1 MNLFSRMASK
11 SMRGQSLVEF
21 ALVAP
26 LFFLLLFGLIDLGR
40 GVFAYN
46 TIQNAAREAV
56 RVAIVDQNE
65 DVILAE
71 AQQHA
76 IGLGLEDSNVTLS
89 FLQPDTMVTPCNTPI
104 AISCE
109 VEILIGYEFTPATP
123 IIGNLIGSIDMSAA
137 SRQPVERSYV
147 SP

>member
-1 MNLFSRMASK
+1 MNHPRILRSD
-11 SMRGQSLVEF
+11 RGQSLVEF
-21 ALVAP
+21 ALVVP
-26 LFFLLLFGLIDLGR
+26 LFLLLIFGLIDLGR

-46 TIQNAAREAV
+46 AIQNAAREAV

-65 DVILAE
+65 GAITAE

-89 FLQPDTMVTPCNTPI
+89 FLQPETMTTPCNTPI

-109 VEILIGYEFTPATP
+109 VEILIDYQFIPATP

>member
-1 MNLFSRMASK
+1 MMKARKRPAR
-11 SMRGQSLVEF
+11 RGQSLVEF
-21 ALVAP
+21 ALILP
-26 LFFLLLFGLIDLGR
+26 IFLLVLFGIIDLGR
-40 GVFAYN
+40 GVYAYN

-65 DVILAE
+65 DVILAK
-71 AQQHA
+71 AQKHA
-76 IGLGLEDSNVTLS
+76 VGLGLTDANLTLS
-89 FLQPDTMVTPCNTPI
+89 FLQPDTMTTPCNTPI

-109 VEILIGYEFTPATP
+109 VEILVDYRFIPATP
-123 IIGNLIGSIDMSAA
+123 IIGNIVGAIDMSAA

>member
-1 MNLFSRMASK
+1 MKLRLRTK
-11 SMRGQSLVEF
+11 RRGQSLVEF
-21 ALVAP
+21 ALILP
-26 LFFLLLFGLIDLGR
+26 IFLLVLFGIIDLGR
-40 GVFAYN
+40 GVYAYN

-65 DVILAE
+65 DVILAK
-71 AQQHA
+71 AQKHA
-76 IGLGLEDSNVTLS
+76 VGLGLTDSNVNLS
-89 FLQPDTMVTPCNTPI
+89 FLEPESMATPCNTPI

-109 VEILIGYEFTPATP
+109 VEILVNYRFTPATP
-123 IIGNLIGSIDMSAA
+123 IIGNIVGAIDMSAA

>member
-1 MNLFSRMASK
+1 MTTINHDST
-11 SMRGQSLVEF
+11 RGQSLVEF
-21 ALVAP
+21 ALILP
-26 LFFLLLFGLIDLGR
+26 IFLLIIFGIIDLGR

-46 TIQNAAREAV
+46 AIQNAAREGV

-65 DVILAE
+65 DVIADE
-71 AQQHA
+71 VQDHA
-76 IGLGLEDSNVTLS
+76 VGLGLDDSDVSLS
-89 FLQPDTMVTPCNTPI
+89 FLQPDTMTTPCNTPI

-109 VEILIGYEFTPATP
+109 VEILVDYKFTPATP
-123 IIGNLIGSIDMSAA
+123 VIGNIIGTIDMSAA

>member
-1 MNLFSRMASK
+1 MAT
-11 SMRGQSLVEF
+11 RDRGNGQSLVEF
-21 ALVAP
+21 ALVLP
-26 LFFLLLFGLIDLGR
+26 VFLLLIFGIIDLGR
-40 GVFAYN
+40 GVYAYN

-65 DVILAE
+65 DVILKE
-71 AQQHA
+71 AQDHA
-76 IGLGLEDSNVTLS
+76 VGLGLTADDVTLS
-89 FLQPDTMVTPCNTPI
+89 FLEPDTLAAPCNTPI

-109 VEILIGYEFTPATP
+109 VEILVDYRFTPATP

>member
-1 MNLFSRMASK
+1 MTGSQPA
-11 SMRGQSLVEF
+11 RGQSLVEF
-21 ALVAP
+21 ALVVP
-26 LFFLLLFGLIDLGR
+26 LFLLLLFGLFDLGR

-46 TIQNAAREAV
+46 AIQNAAREAV
-56 RVAIVDQNE
+56 RLAIVDQNE
-65 DVILAE
+65 DAITTE

-76 IGLGLEDSNVTLS
+76 IGLGLNDSNVGLS
-89 FLQPDTMVTPCNTPI
+89 FLQPGTMTAPCLTPV

-109 VEILIGYEFTPATP
+109 VEILINYRFTPATP
-123 IIGNLIGSIDMSAA
+123 IIGNLIGNIDMSAA

>member
-1 MNLFSRMASK
+1 MTMRK
-11 SMRGQSLVEF
+11 RPTKRGQSLVEF
-21 ALVAP
+21 ALILP
-26 LFFLLLFGLIDLGR
+26 IFLLFLFGIIDLGR
-40 GVFAYN
+40 GVYAYN

-65 DVILAE
+65 DVILAK
-71 AQQHA
+71 AQKHA
-76 IGLGLEDSNVTLS
+76 VGLGLTDSNITLS
-89 FLQPDTMVTPCNTPI
+89 FLQPDTMTTPCNTPI

-109 VEILIGYEFTPATP
+109 VEILVDYQFTPATP
-123 IIGNLIGSIDMSAA
+123 IIGNIIGAIDMSAA

>member
-1 MNLFSRMASK
+1 MIRRRARS
-11 SMRGQSLVEF
+11 RGQALVEF
-21 ALVAP
+21 ALILP
-26 LFFLLLFGLIDLGR
+26 IFLLVLFGLFDLGR
-40 GVFAYN
+40 AVFAYN
-46 TIQNAAREAV
+46 ALQNSAREAV

-71 AQQHA
+71 VQQHA
-76 IGLGLEDSNVTLS
+76 IGLGLTDDNVEVS
-89 FLQPDTMVTPCNTPI
+89 FLQPDTMTSPCNTPI

-109 VEILIGYEFTPATP
+109 VEILVDYSFQPATP
-123 IIGNLIGSIDMSAA
+123 IIGNIVGTIDMSAA

>member
-1 MNLFSRMASK
+1 MNRCRTSS
-11 SMRGQSLVEF
+11 RGQALVEF
-21 ALVAP
+21 GLILP
-26 LFFLLLFGLIDLGR
+26 IFLLVLFGLFDLGR
-40 GVFAYN
+40 AVFAYN

-71 AQQHA
+71 AQAHA
-76 IGLGLEDSNVTLS
+76 IGLGLSDADVTLS
-89 FLQPDTMVTPCNTPI
+89 FLEPESLAAPCNTPI

-109 VEILIGYEFTPATP
+109 VEILVNYTFTPATP
-123 IIGNLIGSIDMSAA
+123 IIGNLVGNLNLSAA

>member
-1 MNLFSRMASK
+1 MIALRTRTSEG
-11 SMRGQSLVEF
+11 GQSLVEF
-21 ALVAP
+21 ALILPIFMLV
-26 LFFLLLFGLIDLGR
+26 LFGIIDLGR
-40 GVFAYN
+40 GVYAYN
-46 TIQNAAREAV
+46 TIQNAAREGV

-71 AQQHA
+71 VQQHA
-76 IGLGLEDSNVTLS
+76 VGLGLQNSNVRLS
-89 FLQPDTMVTPCNTPI
+89 FLQPDTMTTPCNTPI

-109 VEILIGYEFTPATP
+109 VEILVDYRFTPATP
-123 IIGNLIGSIDMSAA
+123 IIGNIVGAIDMSAA

>member
-1 MNLFSRMASK
+1 MRSRRATPE
-11 SMRGQSLVEF
+11 RGQSLVEF
-21 ALVAP
+21 ALILP
-26 LFFLLLFGLIDLGR
+26 IFLLVLFGIIDLGR
-40 GVFAYN
+40 GVYAYN

-65 DVILAE
+65 DVILAK
-71 AQQHA
+71 AQKHA
-76 IGLGLEDSNVTLS
+76 VGLGLTDADVSLT
-89 FLQPDTMVTPCNTPI
+89 FLQPDTLTTPCNTPI

-109 VEILIGYEFTPATP
+109 AEILVQYQFNPATP
-123 IIGNLIGSIDMSAA
+123 IIGNIVGVINMSAA